1 MTGNTLDQSELSVM
15 NNNSSSIFEADYYLW
30 KPEDEDKWNNLLSR
44 IRAQLS
50 INNKGLRTKVQ
61 FAREVSTPRNRDNL
75 ENVIEVTSKLSDL
88 LSTVTGC
95 LKDACSLDK
104 DKDAWVEDEERISI
118 SLINAA
124 SKDIEVAMKCLK
136 SVSEKV
142 EDKES
147 RSTRRERRRSQE
159 DDLLEH
165 HSDPPNTKI
174 AVAVDLKPEMY
185 DNDKSYL
192 ELDDWMERAQVY
204 STASNF
210 PHQTPPVQLAYLQAI
225 VSHDAWIS
233 VKQYMEIEGIE
244 PDTIDFQ
251 AGLDILKEVWQKTH
265 DVYSMRLKCMAN
277 TFQGKTCS
285 ELQTWY
291 YSWQKE
297 ARMCNLLNMSEE
309 EYKVFTL
316 LTNMPIQFKTLLMTS
331 NTRPNLKETLEFVDR
346 QMQVESICK
355 NNDRARSRQKKS
367 SGNVCNITEAK
378 CYICNSSSHIRP
390 NCPDLHRKGEFTCG
404 ECGKT
409 GHKSAACRGTSSAR
423 TSSRSRSGRETSATS
438 ATSMSSASPSP
449 SPATR
454 TRERKT
460 ERMKKKKKKQEKKD
474 KKRRSDRSTSPES
487 ERAESEKRKNRAGRT
502 PNREEAKTEK
512 EKKKKEKKKR
522 ESKKNK
528 SNTVDNIDEEE
539 ESENNST
546 NEISVKGR
554 RQINV
559 GKRGQTL
566 EKATMTLDSGSKFSI
581 ADEKEVRRRNWKIET
596 ISSYENPNLK
606 NPDGTKLSISG
617 KAEVWVELSEGS
629 HKRKISF
636 LITPKLESTF
646 IIGLQDLR
654 RLHWLPRSWPQD
666 IEKWIH
672 LFSEEQTNNVNNISE
687 TDKEEKEEEEE
698 EEEEDEEDTDSE
710 EEEEP
715 DTGADEPDEARE
727 QGSDT
732 DAEEGEKEEVKLSSL
747 MDVKTFKDIPN
758 FTTLPVWL
766 QELIEENAETFST
779 ENSVASRMNV
789 TPLKITLKKDVKV
802 PDKHITASLPPIH
815 LRKSA
820 DKLMKNMLKNNLVA
834 KADRHTGP
842 VSRAFFKAKRS
853 GEARLL
859 VDFKSSKVNS
869 MIEKSVQPQFSVE
882 QLVSQVPPGMNF
894 FYSADIQNAF
904 FCYPIEDGPEGSD
917 ICVFLTHL
925 GKFKFRVLAQGL
937 CVSQF
942 ALGET
947 MTEVMEHEDL
957 LHRNEGDQND
967 SGSLVLVDD
976 IAGFAR
982 SEHKIK
988 KMLRTFFERCKKY
1001 NIKLNPAKFQ
1011 FGSQIHFGG
1020 LIMSKLGLKPDDNR
1034 MSSVKL
1040 YPRPTTKKQVSRF
1053 LGMATSL
1060 ASFTSTLL
1068 QDCKELRNL
1077 TKKDTIFKWESKHEE
1092 EWLRIKERLSN
1103 PALLHHYQPGTP
1115 IAADV
1120 DTSVEGLGYTCYSYD
1135 PEKGN
1140 PGPDN
1145 AKLIRCGS
1153 GCSKPSWKNYSAIEL
1168 ESTGVLL
1175 TARRLQHYFTNHRG
1189 AVIRNDHL
1197 PFVQAYENKDLSEV
1211 SPRLRRIFMEL
1222 RDLEIKVIWCPA
1234 TEMMHSDAFS
1244 RHPVEEADSFGPDPI
1259 NDRFNRNESNNV
1271 NNINAMDDIEDN
1283 MVEDEVDD
1291 PLFNSLYKASS
1302 ECDLYIQAIR
1312 EIEKKEDIV
1321 WKNVPAGTYH
1331 RQLKDI
1337 WHQISISENSRG
1349 EKLMILNHEK
1359 FIVPPPAI
1367 PEVLKVID
1375 ITHGGFPK
1383 ALGFAQ
1389 ARYWFPHMKTIIE
1402 DRINRCMTCQIFSKA
1417 KPQEAVLPP
1426 HPDQDPCEPFEVLF
1440 IDEFT
1445 HESKHYVVLVCAYS
1459 GYSRIYHLTGRRT
1472 ASVIIKHLLQFCLEN
1487 GFPKWIGTD
1496 GAKIFTGYEF
1506 QNFLKQN
1513 KIRHRLSSPM
1523 YAQSSGRHEER
1534 VSAYKNMLKKLEYE
1548 GRCTEAEARWTWEM
1562 LNNMPSKPGEF
1573 SPARL
1578 AFNRERRHPLAPMIQ
1593 RSGGEDIQGQK
1604 QKMERRKRQEQA
1616 NARKSKRVKKP
1627 EPFVVG
1633 QRILTQRYSTNNKDK
1648 EYVLA
1653 GKVIKIRPRSSG
1665 RSAVI
1670 QLNDGTTTI
1679 RNRKMCIIDQDQP
1692 QIEIVNNV
1700 LSSKHTYIKLLLKD
1714 EEKQHMAETYL
1725 DNQMQKI
1732 KARGAHE
1739 VKHLKD
1745 LGSHHMLEITT
1756 NHEPKSIVK
1765 TEKSD
1770 IKSRIRFRLANAEEE
1785 TVDEEET
1792 SESEETVDEDET
1804 SEGDDETSDEDTTS
1818 EDESAE
1824 DTDST
1829 SSDDSDE
1836 EEDEP
1841 TQAAETES
1849 EKEVDTKDT
1858 SDDDSDDEESS
1869 DEDPEEAHL
1878 GKETEDS
1885 YDNTKR
1891 AREKKNKDRKTKR
1904 TEKIRSQMRKKR
1916 KSKLEEEKRKNLSS
1930 KRKDRTKKKKETHG

>member
-1 MTGNTLDQSELSVM
+1 MTGNTLDQCELSVM
-15 NNNSSSIFEADYYLW
+15 NTQNNNSNSIFEADYYLW
-30 KPEDEDKWNNLLSR
+30 KPEEEDKWNNLLSR

-50 INNKGLRTKVQ
+50 ITNKSLRTKVQ
-61 FAREVSTPRNRDNL
+61 FAREVPTPRNRDNL

-104 DKDAWVEDEERISI
+104 DKDPWVEEEERISGG
-118 SLINAA
+118 LINAA
-124 SKDIEVAMKCLK
+124 NKDIEAAMKCLK
-136 SVSEKV
+136 SVSDRV

-147 RSTRRERRRSQE
+147 RTTRRERRRSQE

-233 VKQYMEIEGIE
+233 VKQYMEIEAIE
-244 PDTIDFQ
+244 PDSVDFQ

-265 DVYSMRLKCMAN
+265 DVYSLRLKCMAN
-277 TFQGKTCS
+277 TFKGKTCS

-297 ARMCNLLNMSEE
+297 ARMCNLLNMTED

-316 LTNMPIQFKTLLMTS
+316 LTNMPLQFKTLLMTS

-367 SGNVCNITEAK
+367 DGNVCNITEAK

-390 NCPDLHRKGEFTCG
+390 NCPDLHRKGEFI
-404 ECGKT
+404 CGKCEKS
-409 GHKSAACRGTSSAR
+409 GHKTAACRGSNMSR
-423 TSSRSRSGRETSATS
+423 TSSRSRSEAETSATS
-438 ATSMSSASPSP
+438 ATSISSASPSP
-449 SPATR
+449 APATR
-454 TRERKT
+454 RRYREKG
-460 ERMKKKKKKQEKKD
+460 KQGKKKKQEKKD
-474 KKRRSDRSTSPES
+474 IKRRSDRSTSLES
-487 ERAESEKRKNRAGRT
+487 DREESEKRRNRAGRT
-502 PNREEAKTEK
+502 PNREETKTKKEKKEKIKK
-512 EKKKKEKKKR
+512 EKKKKE
-522 ESKKNK
+522 SKKDR

-539 ESENNST
+539 EAENNST

-559 GKRGQTL
+559 GKRGRPL
-566 EKATMTLDSGSKFSI
+566 EKATMTLDSGSKYSI
-581 ADEKEVRRRNWKIET
+581 ADEKEAKRRNWKIET

-629 HKRKISF
+629 HKRKITF

-646 IIGLQDLR
+646 IIGLKDLR
-654 RLHWLPRSWPQD
+654 RLNWLPKSWPQD

-672 LFSEEQTNNVNNISE
+672 LFSEEQPNNVNNISE
-687 TDKEEKEEEEE
+687 VDKEEEEE
-698 EEEEDEEDTDSE
+698 NDDEEDTEGLTDSETESEDEEEETELDEPDEVKEQDEDTDSE
-710 EEEEP
+710 EEE
-715 DTGADEPDEARE
+715 G
-727 QGSDT
+727 
-732 DAEEGEKEEVKLSSL
+732 EEVKLSSL
-747 MDVKTFKDIPN
+747 MDVKTYKDIPN
-758 FTTLPVWL
+758 FTTLPDWL

-789 TPLKITLKKDVKV
+789 KPLKITLKKDVEV

-820 DKLMKNMLKNNLVA
+820 DKLMKNMLKNKLVA
-834 KADRHTGP
+834 RADRHTGP
-842 VSRAFFKAKRS
+842 TSRAFFKAKRS

-859 VDFKSSKVNS
+859 VDFKSSKIND

-882 QLVSQVPPGMNF
+882 QLVSQVPPGMEY

-937 CVSQF
+937 CISQF

-947 MTEVMEHEDL
+947 MMEVMDHEDL
-957 LHRNEGDQND
+957 LARNEGDKD
-967 SGSLVLVDD
+967 DGGSIVLVDD

-982 SEHKIK
+982 GEEKIK
-988 KMLRTFFERCKKY
+988 RMLKTLFARCKKY

-1011 FGSQIHFGG
+1011 FGKQIHFGG
-1020 LIMSKLGLKPDDNR
+1020 LIMSKLGLKPDENR
-1034 MSSVKL
+1034 MSSVKN

-1077 TKKDTIFKWESKHEE
+1077 TKKDTTFKWENKHEQ
-1092 EWLRIKERLSN
+1092 EWLRIKERLSD
-1103 PALLHHYQPGTP
+1103 PALLHHYEPGTP
-1115 IAADV
+1115 IAVDV
-1120 DTSVEGLGYTCYSYD
+1120 DTSVDGVGFTCYAYD
-1135 PEKGN
+1135 PDKGN
-1140 PGPDN
+1140 PGPNN
-1145 AKLIRCGS
+1145 AKIIRCGS

-1175 TARRLQHYFTNHRG
+1175 SVRKLQHYLTNNRG
-1189 AVIRNDHL
+1189 AVIRTDHL

-1244 RHPVEEADSFGPDPI
+1244 RHPVEPADSFGPDPI
-1259 NDRFNRNESNNV
+1259 DDKFNRNESNNI
-1271 NNINAMDDIEDN
+1271 NNINDMDDIEEN

-1291 PLFNSLYKASS
+1291 PLYNSLYKASS
-1302 ECDLYIQAIR
+1302 ECEPYLQAIR
-1312 EIEKKEDIV
+1312 EIEKKEDII

-1349 EKLMILNHEK
+1349 QKLMILNNEK
-1359 FIVPPPAI
+1359 FIVPSPAI

-1389 ARYWFPHMKTIIE
+1389 ARYWFPHMKRIIE
-1402 DRINRCMTCQIFSKA
+1402 EKVNRCMTCQIFSKA

-1426 HPDQDPCEPFEVLF
+1426 HPDQDPNQAFEVLF
-1440 IDEFT
+1440 IDEFA

-1472 ASVIIKHLLQFCLEN
+1472 ASVIIKHLLQFCLDN

-1496 GAKIFTGYEF
+1496 GAKIFTGHEF
-1506 QNFLKQN
+1506 QNFLRQN

-1534 VSAYKNMLKKLEYE
+1534 VSAYKSMLKKLEYE

-1578 AFNRERRHPLAPMIQ
+1578 AFYRERRHPLVPMIQ
-1593 RSGGEDIQGQK
+1593 RAGGEDIQGQK
-1604 QKMERRKRQEQA
+1604 QKMEKRKRQEQA

-1648 EYVLA
+1648 DYVLA
-1653 GKVIKIRPRSSG
+1653 GKVLKIRPRSRG

-1670 QLNDGTTTI
+1670 QLHDGTTTI

-1692 QIEIVNNV
+1692 QIETVNNII
-1700 LSSKHTYIKLLLKD
+1700 SSKHTYLKLLLKD
-1714 EEKQHMAETYL
+1714 EQKQHMAETYL

-1739 VKHLKD
+1739 VQHLKD

-1756 NHEPKSIVK
+1756 NYEPKSIVK
-1765 TEKSD
+1765 TRKSNNRN
-1770 IKSRIRFRLANAEEE
+1770 RIRFRLE
-1785 TVDEEET
+1785 
-1792 SESEETVDEDET
+1792 ESE
-1804 SEGDDETSDEDTTS
+1804 
-1818 EDESAE
+1818 
-1824 DTDST
+1824 
-1829 SSDDSDE
+1829 
-1836 EEDEP
+1836 
-1841 TQAAETES
+1841 
-1849 EKEVDTKDT
+1849 
-1858 SDDDSDDEESS
+1858 EESS
-1869 DEDPEEAHL
+1869 DEDEMSEDESAD
-1878 GKETEDS
+1878 ETETGSETETESDDS
-1885 YDNTKR
+1885 SSYGTEDEEDDSPEAEETETDSETEVDSENSSDDDNDAEESSDEDTDEDQTR
-1891 AREKKNKDRKTKR
+1891 REAEDSHNKNKHTKEMKNKVKKAR
-1904 TEKIRSQMRKKR
+1904 QIEKIRNQMRKKR
-1916 KSKLEEEKRKNLSS
+1916 KSKLEEEKRKNASS
-1930 KRKDRTKKKKETHG
+1930 KRREKTKRKKKSNR